1 MEVVRT
7 TSGGDLNKTQEF
19 ARLFMAPGTAH
30 CGMRT
35 DGFFDAV
42 VKWVE
47 MGQAPATVAHQVSA
61 QMARPL
67 CPHPT
72 VAVYKGAGSTDDAAN
87 FFCGSDQGTVKDDED
102 AARRGNQRVFGKP
115 FLPVP

>member
-1 MEVVRT
+1 MWHGWSDQLIMPEGSVDYYNEVVRT

-19 ARLFMAPGTAH
+19 ARLFMAPDTAH

-61 QMARPL
+61 QTARPL

-72 VAVYKGAGSTDDAAN
+72 VAVYKGAGSTDDAAMPPSTS
-87 FFCGSDQGTVKDDED
+87 CE
-102 AARRGNQRVFGKP
+102 
-115 FLPVP
+115 